1 METETQAG
9 ITNLLPVRS
18 DVLRMEG
25 ITKGFPGVVALAGV
39 DFGLLPGEV
48 HVLLGE
54 NGAGKS
60 TLVKILT
67 GAYQM
72 DAGAIYWKGQPVN
85 IDSPGAAQ
93 RMGISVIYQEF
104 NLIPQLSVAENIF
117 ITREPL
123 NFSVGP
129 VRVVNWPRLYRQA
142 GELLRSLDLTLDPR
156 QPVEKLG
163 VAQQQMVEIARA
175 LSVNA
180 EVIVMD
186 EPTSALTGH
195 EIDALFK
202 VIRKLRSQG
211 KSIVYIT
218 HRLDEVKELGDR
230 ATVFRDGRSIATVE
244 VADTS
249 IGTLIQLMVGRTINQ
264 QFPKA
269 VAARGAEVLRVEGLT
284 REGVLH
290 NISFSAYAGEVLG
303 ISGLVG
309 AGRTELMRAIFG
321 ADPYD
326 SGRIYIE
333 GSPVR
338 FNNPSQAIH
347 AGLGLLPESRKE
359 QGLVLVLS
367 VAKNITLAHM
377 EAVSRGIFLNRKRE
391 IAVANKLVQ
400 QLHIRTP
407 NLEQA
412 VQYLSG
418 GNQQKTVLAKW
429 LAGQSK
435 LLIFDEPTR
444 GIDVGAK
451 VEVYQLMNELTAQGV
466 AILMVSSELLEVLG
480 MSDRV
485 MVMHEGR
492 QTGIFSREEATQEI
506 LLRAALGEAQEE
518 PLYGS
523 V

>member
-1 METETQAG
+1 MQAEVAHP
-9 ITNLLPVRS
+9 LPMRP

-25 ITKGFPGVVALAGV
+25 ITKGFPGVTALAGV
-39 DFGLLPGEV
+39 DFSLLPGEV

-67 GAYQM
+67 GAYPM
-72 DAGAIYWKGQPVN
+72 DAGTIYWKGLPVT
-85 IDSPGAAQ
+85 IDSPSMAQ
-93 RMGISVIYQEF
+93 SLGISVIYQEF
-104 NLIPQLSVAENIF
+104 NLIPQLSIAENIF

-123 NFSVGP
+123 TFSVGP
-129 VRVVNWPRLYRQA
+129 IEVINWPKLHRQA
-142 GELLRSLDLTLDPR
+142 GELLRSLDLSLDPR
-156 QPVEKLG
+156 QPVEGLG
-163 VAQQQMVEIARA
+163 VAQQQMVEIAKA

-195 EIDALFK
+195 EIDELFK

-218 HRLDEVKELGDR
+218 HRLDEVKALGDR
-230 ATVFRDGRSIATVE
+230 ATVFRDGNAVATVE

-249 IGTLIQLMVGRTINQ
+249 IGDLIQLMVGHTITQ
-264 QFPKA
+264 QFPKV
-269 VAARGAEVLRVEGLT
+269 VAERRAEVLRVEGLS
-284 REGVLH
+284 RDGVLH

-309 AGRTELMRAIFG
+309 AGRTELVRAIFG

-326 SGRIYIE
+326 AGQVYIE
-333 GSPVR
+333 GSPVH
-338 FNNPSQAIH
+338 FTNPSQAID

-367 VAKNITLAHM
+367 VAKNITMAHM
-377 EAVSRGIFLNRKRE
+377 EQVSRGIFLNRRRE
-391 IAVANKLVQ
+391 VEVASKLVQ
-400 QLHIRTP
+400 QLRIRTP

-429 LAGQSK
+429 LAGRSK

-480 MSDRV
+480 MSDRI
-485 MVMHEGR
+485 MVMHEGS
-492 QTGIFSREEATQEI
+492 QTGMFSREEATQER
-506 LLRAALGEAQEE
+506 LLRAALGEAEEE
-518 PLYGS
+518 PSYGS
-523 V
+523 A